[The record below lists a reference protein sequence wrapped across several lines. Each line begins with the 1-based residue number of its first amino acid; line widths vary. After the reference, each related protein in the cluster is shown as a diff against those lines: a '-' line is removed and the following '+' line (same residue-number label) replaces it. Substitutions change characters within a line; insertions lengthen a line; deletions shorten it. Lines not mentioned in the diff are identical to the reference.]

1 MMPSSTT
8 NSSINNND
16 RKRRCV
22 SSNSKKPRRSEL
34 INNSKTERLSR
45 SSSMSNTFTKINHM
59 TQPPDISRFSTLRQI
74 NDSYDKNESNN
85 GNGIFF

>member
-85 GNGIFF
+85 GNRIFF